1 MNAVLR
7 AVPPDEGTL
16 KRFCTAAAEDLA
28 LLALLHDRE
37 LTPELLLSLWEH
49 CYEDFLGIALR
60 TQRGRQA
67 EELLREGLTEI
78 PASHSQEA
86 MDHLAADYA
95 DIYLNHG
102 IGASPCE
109 SVWLDDDHLTMQ
121 EPMFRVRAWYRSHG
135 LAVEDWRRRTD
146 DHLVHQLRFLA
157 HLLTEEGPGEAAL
170 SDAARFLDEHLLHWI
185 DAFAARVAARCATRF
200 YAGLAMLTAAWI
212 DELRDL
218 LAEILE
224 QPRPTAEEMA
234 ERLNAAPSA
243 PVEVAGPY
251 VPGAAPGW

>member
-7 AVPPDEGTL
+7 AVPPEEGTL
-16 KRFCTAAAEDLA
+16 ERFCTAAAEDLA

-37 LTPELLLSLWEH
+37 LDPELLLSLWEH
-49 CYEDFLGIALR
+49 CYEDFLAIALR

-78 PASHSQEA
+78 PASRSQET
-86 MDHLAADYA
+86 MDRLAADYA
-95 DIYLNHG
+95 DIYLTHG

-109 SVWLDDDHLTMQ
+109 SVWLDDDHLAMQ

-157 HLLTEEGPGEAAL
+157 HLMTGEGPREAAL
-170 SDAARFLDEHLLHWI
+170 SDAARFLDEHLLRWI

-200 YAGLAMLTAAWI
+200 YAGLAMLTAAWL

-224 QPRPTAEEMA
+224 QPRPAVEPPD
-234 ERLNAAPSA
+234 AAQRAS
-243 PVEVAGPY
+243 PVEVAAPY
-251 VPGAAPGW
+251 LPGAGPGW